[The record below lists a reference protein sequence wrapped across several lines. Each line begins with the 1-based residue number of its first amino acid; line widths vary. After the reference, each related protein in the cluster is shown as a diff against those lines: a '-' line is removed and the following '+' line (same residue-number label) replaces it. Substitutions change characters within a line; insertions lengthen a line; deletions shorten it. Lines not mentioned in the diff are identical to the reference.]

1 MWHKFVYYC
10 DSMIRTMKNVCR
22 NFSYGNSG
30 MMRRGR
36 CSQDESHMIRNVWE
50 QVHHNIDHPVEA
62 TIRVDVFL
70 NDKFRVEETP
80 QAIRLHAWTTELINK
95 HRGQGHFL
103 HQMGFFF
110 TARQPTHEQE
120 FHLDHHPEAET
131 FFIPLVP
138 VSIFNY
144 TSSIPYDSAPTVT
157 GGLRDDFDLLR
168 RENMDLLNI
177 MQVICR
183 EYTILHS
190 LKGNVLRSIKN

>member
-1 MWHKFVYYC
+1 M
-10 DSMIRTMKNVCR
+10 
-22 NFSYGNSG
+22 
-30 MMRRGR
+30 
-36 CSQDESHMIRNVWE
+36 
-50 QVHHNIDHPVEA
+50 
-62 TIRVDVFL
+62 
-70 NDKFRVEETP
+70 
-80 QAIRLHAWTTELINK
+80 
-95 HRGQGHFL
+95 

-144 TSSIPYDSAPTVT
+144 TSSMPNDSAPTVT